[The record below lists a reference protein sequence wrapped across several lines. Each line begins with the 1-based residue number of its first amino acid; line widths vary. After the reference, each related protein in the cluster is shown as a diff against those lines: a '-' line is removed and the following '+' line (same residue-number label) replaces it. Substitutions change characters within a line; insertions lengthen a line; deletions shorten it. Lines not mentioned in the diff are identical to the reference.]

1 MNKIA
6 ITGCSGALG
15 SSLSKALLSSG
26 NQVCGLDIIPPP
38 EEIIRHPGF
47 EFKPTDVTDFRA
59 VCRNIAGNQAAI
71 HSAVL
76 LPQKCYLGLEHYMDV
91 NANGAVNFLKACL
104 ENNIKKAVLIST
116 SGVLKPKKKGIIFD
130 SDEYRQS
137 SSLYLRSKIEAERM
151 VDALGLKDKIDYL
164 TLRPTSIYGPG
175 MNYKWRDIFHLAG
188 KGRLFVVG
196 SGKQP
201 YSIIHLQDLI
211 EAIILSISKL
221 EKGISG
227 EKILITSKEKLS
239 IYYILAFISKYFSS
253 RLPKKM
259 PFFVAFMGAI
269 VLNKLGKISR
279 NEFLSSIHPENIRD
293 YNTGLFFDNK
303 KANSLL
309 GFESKIDFEP
319 GMLEVLD
326 KYHEK
331 TKK

>member
-15 SSLSKALLSSG
+15 ASLSKALLSSG
-26 NQVCGLDIIPPP
+26 NQVCGLDIVSPP

-76 LPQKCYLGLEHYMDV
+76 LPQKCYLGFKHYMDV

-104 ENNIKKAVLIST
+104 ENDIKKAVLIST

-137 SSLYLRSKIEAERM
+137 SSLYLRSKIEAEKM

-175 MNYKWRDIFHLAG
+175 MNYKWSDIFNLASKG
-188 KGRLFVVG
+188 KLLVVD
-196 SGKQP
+196 SGDSP
-201 YSIIHLQDLI
+201 YSVIHLQDLI
-211 EAIILSISKL
+211 DAIILSISRL
-221 EKGISG
+221 NQSISG
-227 EKILITSKEKLS
+227 EKILITSNEKLS
-239 IYYILAFISKYFSS
+239 IYYILAFISKYYSS
-253 RLPKKM
+253 RSPRKVPYFISLVSAS
-259 PFFVAFMGAI
+259 FLNAI
-269 VLNKLGKISR
+269 GKLCR
-279 NEFLSSIHPENIRD
+279 NDFLSSIHPENIRD
-293 YNTGLFFDNK
+293 YKTGLFFDNK

-319 GMLEVLD
+319 GMLEVLN